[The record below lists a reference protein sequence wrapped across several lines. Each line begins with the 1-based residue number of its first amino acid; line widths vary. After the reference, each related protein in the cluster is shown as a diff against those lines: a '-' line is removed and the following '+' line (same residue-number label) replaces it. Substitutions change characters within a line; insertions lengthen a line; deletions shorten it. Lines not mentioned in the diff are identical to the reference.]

1 MLTVRFILA
10 VSVLSYSKGSVARL
24 LFSL

>member
-10 VSVLSYSKGSVARL
+10 VSVLFYSKGSVARL